1 MVLKIKNDIKEAMI
15 NKDELTKN
23 TLRMVQ
29 SNAQLEAKEKKE
41 ELSNTHI
48 LNAINKELKQTRQ
61 ALKMLE
67 DNNQTTGNFYEETVK
82 RISILEKY
90 LPKQLTEA
98 EIEVE
103 VRKLIEGIDKNNKG
117 LVMKTVMPALKGK
130 ADGKLINQVVT
141 RILSE

>member
-103 VRKLIEGIDKNNKG
+103 VRNLIEGIDKTNKG

>member
-29 SNAQLEAKEKKE
+29 SNAQMEAKEKKE
-41 ELSNTHI
+41 ELSDTHI

-67 DNNQTTGNFYEETVK
+67 DNSQTSGTFYEETVH
-82 RISILEKY
+82 RIAILEKY
-90 LPKQLTEA
+90 LPKQLTEE

-103 VRKLIEGIDKNNKG
+103 VRKLIEGIDKTNKG
-117 LVMKTVMPALKGK
+117 LIMKTVMSTLKGQ
-130 ADGKLINQVVT
+130 ADGKLINQVVM
-141 RILSE
+141 RVLAE

>member
-103 VRKLIEGIDKNNKG
+103 VRKLIEGIDKTNKG

>member
-1 MVLKIKNDIKEAMI
+1 MILKIKNDIKEAMI

-41 ELSNTHI
+41 ELSDTHI

-141 RILSE
+141 KILTE

>member
-67 DNNQTTGNFYEETVK
+67 DNNQTTGNFYGETVK

-103 VRKLIEGIDKNNKG
+103 VRKLIEGIDKTNKG